1 MLIAFLCAMGAVNC
15 FLIWKSRLEIAGGHS
30 DFVSFYAAGK
40 IVATGRMSD
49 LFDPSIQF
57 EVQRHFSRFVDQRG
71 GPFPYVHPLFESIL
85 FVPFSVFSYFS
96 AYLLWTVINLAIL
109 FWLPDLLRPVAPVLK
124 QIPRWLWAITLLAFM
139 PVLSVLVQGQ
149 DDLVLLLL
157 FSLAFLALHRE
168 RSALAGAWVGLAMF
182 RPQFALPL
190 LIILMGRGDWT
201 LLTGFVLSFGA
212 VAGVTIA
219 LFGWSN
225 SLHYPA
231 HVLSW
236 EKASD
241 PIGSLLRVMPNLHG
255 LCSRLFG
262 FLHSDW
268 AVAVLTAA
276 VSLIVLRFAVVLR
289 QRQGPYLPNVT
300 FGAAI
305 LATILVSYHAFVHDL
320 VLLIL
325 AFIGFSEWIWRTD
338 RPFTDRIPYLLVLA
352 LLLPPLYYP
361 LLSSGLFA
369 LLPASF
375 VLLFMWI
382 FVRTRSVGQTVSPP

>member
-1 MLIAFLCAMGAVNC
+1 MAAVNC
-15 FLIWKSRLEIAGGHS
+15 FLFWKNRLLIVGGHS

-40 IVATGRMSD
+40 IVATGRLSD

-57 EVQRHFSRFVDQRG
+57 EIQRRFSRFVDQRG
-71 GPFPYVHPLFESIL
+71 GPFPYVHPLFEALL
-85 FVPFSVFSYFS
+85 FVPFSIFGYFS
-96 AYLLWTVINLAIL
+96 AYLLWTTINLVIL
-109 FWLPDLLRPVAPVLK
+109 FCLPDLLRPAAPVLN
-124 QIPRWLWAITLLAFM
+124 QIPRWLWAISLLAFM

-149 DDLVLLLL
+149 DDVMLLLL
-157 FSLAFLALHRE
+157 SSLAFVALHRA
-168 RSALAGAWVGLAMF
+168 RSRLAGAWLGLAMF

-190 LIILMGRGDWT
+190 FIILMGQGDWRF
-201 LLTGFVLSFGA
+201 LTGFFLSFGA
-212 VAGVTIA
+212 IAAVTIA

-225 SLHYPA
+225 SLHYPV
-231 HVLSW
+231 HVLAW

-255 LCSRLFG
+255 LCDRLFS
-262 FLHSDW
+262 FLHSDL
-268 AVAVLTAA
+268 AIAVLTAA
-276 VSLIVLRFAVVLR
+276 VSLVVLRFAAVLCR
-289 QRQGPYLPNVT
+289 RRGAELPSVT

-325 AFIGFSEWIWRTD
+325 AFIGFSEWIWCIR

-352 LLLPPLYYP
+352 LLLPPVSYP

-369 LLPASF
+369 LVPATL

-382 FVRTRSVGQTVSPP
+382 LVRTNSPVPADSPS